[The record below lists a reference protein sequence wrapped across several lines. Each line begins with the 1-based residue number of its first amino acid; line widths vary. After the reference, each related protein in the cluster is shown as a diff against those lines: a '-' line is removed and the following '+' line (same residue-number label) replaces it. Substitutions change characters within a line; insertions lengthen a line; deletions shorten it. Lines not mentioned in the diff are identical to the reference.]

1 MTGAPVTVSILTA
14 SGFNMATKTGF
25 IDAFRACNYLAGEQ
39 LFRWSLSHAGIEL
52 PVASNGL
59 VLHSTALDPLEKAPD
74 IGVVSTSW
82 APEAVYE
89 AMTPLIRRWARFG
102 APLVGLDTGA
112 FVLAEAGLL
121 DGKRATVHYEHID
134 AFAET
139 FPNVR
144 TTEDLY
150 TIDGARM
157 TAAGGAAA
165 TDLALQIVRSR
176 AGDALANV
184 AARYI
189 FHERLRPEGARQL
202 PSGAEPSG
210 ATTPTTVRAA
220 IQFMEDHLEDVVPM
234 HAIAAHAGISQ
245 RRLERLFR
253 RFIGRTPA
261 RYYRDVRL
269 DRARGLATQTDL
281 PLREIALACGFASPE
296 HFSRAYRKRFGA
308 PPQVDRQAGRVPFE
322 FRAWPMH
329 ERGGLN

>member
-1 MTGAPVTVSILTA
+1 MAITLSILTA
-14 SGFNMATKTGF
+14 PGFNMAATTGF
-25 IDAFRACNYLAGEQ
+25 IDAMRACNYLAGEPV
-39 LFRWSLSHAGIEL
+39 FRWSLNHTDAA
-52 PVASNGL
+52 PPTASNGL
-59 VLHSTALDPLEKAPD
+59 SLQSAMLNPQGKAPD

-82 APEAVYE
+82 APEAAYD
-89 AMTPLIRRWARFG
+89 AMTPVVRRWARFG
-102 APLVGLDTGA
+102 ATLVGLDTGA

-121 DGKRATVHYEHID
+121 EGKRATVHYEHID
-134 AFAET
+134 AFAEM
-139 FPNVR
+139 FPKVR

-150 TIDGARM
+150 TIDGPRM

-165 TDLALQIVRSR
+165 TDLALQIVRTR
-176 AGDALANV
+176 VGEALANA

-189 FHERLRPEGARQL
+189 FHERLRPEGTRQL
-202 PSGAEPSG
+202 PGGAEPSG
-210 ATTPTTVRAA
+210 ATVPGEVRAA
-220 IQFMEDHLEDVVPM
+220 IQYMEDHLEEVAPM
-234 HAIAAHAGISQ
+234 PAIAAHAGIGQ

-261 RYYRDVRL
+261 RYYSDIRL

-296 HFSRAYRKRFGA
+296 HFSRAYRNRFGA
-308 PPQVDRQAGRVPFE
+308 PPRADRQAGRVPFE

>member
-1 MTGAPVTVSILTA
+1 MTITISILTA
-14 SGFNMATKTGF
+14 PGFNMAATVGF
-25 IDAFRACNYLAGEQ
+25 IDAFRACNYLAGEP
-39 LFRWSLSHAGIEL
+39 LFQWSLQHIGVDA
-52 PVASNGL
+52 PVASNGIGL
-59 VLHSTALDPLEKAPD
+59 QSNPVEPLGKTPD
-74 IGVVSTSW
+74 IGVISTSW
-82 APEAVYE
+82 APEAAYG
-89 AMTPLIRRWARFG
+89 AMTPVVRRWARFG
-102 APLVGLDTGA
+102 AALAGLDTGA

-121 DGKRATVHYEHID
+121 AGKRATVHYEHID

-139 FPNVR
+139 FPKVR

-150 TIDGARM
+150 TIDGSLM
-157 TAAGGAAA
+157 TAAGGVAA
-165 TDLALQIVRSR
+165 TDLALQIVKAR
-176 AGDALANV
+176 AGEALANA

-189 FHERLRPEGARQL
+189 FHERLRPEGARQM
-202 PSGAEPSG
+202 PGGAEPTG
-210 ATTPTTVRAA
+210 ATVPPEVRAA
-220 IQFMEDHLEDVVPM
+220 IQFMEDHLEDVAPM
-234 HAIAAHAGISQ
+234 PAIAAHAGIGQ

-261 RYYRDVRL
+261 RYYSDVRL

-308 PPQVDRQAGRVPFE
+308 PPRTDRQAGRVPFE

>member
-1 MTGAPVTVSILTA
+1 MTISAVILTA
-14 SGFNMATKTGF
+14 PGFNMAATTSF
-25 IDAFRACNYLAGEQ
+25 IDAFRACNYLAGDP
-39 LFRWSLSHAGIEL
+39 LFRWSLCHVGKA
-52 PVASNGL
+52 PPTASNGL
-59 VLHSTALDPLEKAPD
+59 ALQSTALDPVEKAPD

-82 APEAVYE
+82 APEASYE
-89 AMTPLIRRWARFG
+89 ALAPVVRRWARFG
-102 APLVGLDTGA
+102 AMLAGLDTGA

-121 DGKRATVHYEHID
+121 EGRRATVHYEHID
-134 AFAET
+134 AFAEM
-139 FPNVR
+139 FPKVR

-150 TIDGARM
+150 TIDGPRM

-165 TDLALQIVRSR
+165 TDLALQIVKARV
-176 AGDALANV
+176 GEALANA

-202 PSGAEPSG
+202 PGGAEPSG
-210 ATTPTTVRAA
+210 ATVPGEVRAA
-220 IQFMEDHLEDVVPM
+220 IQFMEDHLEDVAPM
-234 HAIAAHAGISQ
+234 PAIAAHAGIGQ

-261 RYYRDVRL
+261 RYYSDIRL

-308 PPQVDRQAGRVPFE
+308 PPQTDRQAGRVPFE